1 MRIFSAGD
9 IHGDSGLAKK
19 LAKKAKNAHADV
31 VILCGDLTQAEESTD
46 NLIGPFKQEHLKVLL
61 IPGNHESN
69 ATADFL
75 SEFYEVKNIHGR
87 VVRYED
93 VGIVGN
99 SAVNIGIHKIPEKDI
114 FQSLKEGFQRIS
126 YLKKKVMVTHVH
138 PSETKMAKMTKWL
151 PGSESVLKAV
161 KEFQPDI
168 LLCTHVHEAHGL
180 EETIGKTRVINV
192 GSQGKIIDL

>member
-9 IHGDSGLAKK
+9 IHGDSSLAKK
-19 LAKKAKNAHADV
+19 LAKKAKDAHADV
-31 VILCGDLTQAEESTD
+31 VILCGDLTNAEQSTD
-46 NLIGPFKQEHLKVLL
+46 NIIGPFKKENLKVLI
-61 IPGNHESN
+61 IPGNHESI
-69 ATADFL
+69 ATTDFL

-99 SAVNIGIHKIPEKDI
+99 SAVNIGIHKIHEQDI
-114 FQSLKEGFQRIS
+114 FDSLKKGFEKIS
-126 YLKKKVMVTHVH
+126 YLKKKVMITHVH
-138 PSETKMAKMTKWL
+138 PSESKMAKMTQWL
-151 PGSESVLKAV
+151 PGSTSVLKAV
-161 KEFQPDI
+161 KEFEPDF

-192 GSQGKIIDL
+192 GRQGKIIDL